1 MSLFSLPSIGRIVP
15 MLPEVEMNLCSLGI
29 KLNLLLFDDGL
40 RSGCGYIISH
50 ILMNCR

>member
-1 MSLFSLPSIGRIVP
+1 
-15 MLPEVEMNLCSLGI
+15 MLPEVEVNLCSLGI

-50 ILMNCR
+50 IHCINELQVTQCE